1 MSHKRFLETVKGA
14 IPVVVGENLLWETK
28 ESFKDMKVRF
38 VSKYVMIMD
47 EPFDSDKYKG
57 GSIW

>member
-1 MSHKRFLETVKGA
+1 MNYKEFLETIKDATSVL
-14 IPVVVGENLLWETK
+14 IGENILWETK
-28 ESFKDMKVRF
+28 ESFKGMKVRF